1 MRFSKSFVSSALGLV
16 ATIGITSIAVADDLK
31 VWREKNPRAVMV
43 QNIGG
48 GAVTI
53 NKIVVNDR
61 PECRGW
67 PFDPVAVASGK
78 DFEGKGPMPHTLQI
92 GDKVTIA
99 ASCDVVRARFDTDK
113 GSFTYSSE

>member
-1 MRFSKSFVSSALGLV
+1 MKIATSFVSSALGLV
-16 ATIGITSIAVADDLK
+16 ATIGITSMAAADDLK
-31 VWREKNPRAVMV
+31 VWRERFPRAIMV

-48 GAVTI
+48 AAVTI

-61 PECRGW
+61 SDCKGW
-67 PFDPVAVASGK
+67 PFDPVAVASGQ

-99 ASCDVVRARFDTDK
+99 TSCDVIRARFDTDK
-113 GSFTYSSE
+113 GSFTYSLE